1 MKETMFKRIEA
12 PVLMVVFG
20 ASGDLTKRKLLP
32 ALYNLYHQGF
42 LGEQFC
48 FLGYARTENDDD
60 GFRQQA
66 EESVREFANEEFD
79 KLVNDAAGAPTWDD
93 RMKLYAEAEKLMLE
107 DGAAVYIYY
116 PFNIRLYKPWIGG
129 LPKNSAGLS
138 VQDWNIYFG
147 LLNEVYVVEHPDRPK
162 LS

>member
-1 MKETMFKRIEA
+1 MDYPDPNNNLKQ
-12 PVLMVVFG
+12 VWYSNV
-20 ASGDLTKRKLLP
+20 ASGHR
-32 ALYNLYHQGF
+32 H
-42 LGEQFC
+42 
-48 FLGYARTENDDD
+48 
-60 GFRQQA
+60 
-66 EESVREFANEEFD
+66 EFANEEFD

-147 LLNEVYVVEHPDRPK
+147 LLNEVYIVEHPDRPK